1 MAFASPGN
9 MSPGGS
15 FRAAPDPR
23 AFVTPAAPVRT
34 AQVSQA
40 PNSTSGGVLIA
51 TAAASAFSY
60 KDASGVTVAL
70 TGLAA
75 GVYDLAGIAM
85 SEIVSSTTRLPLA
98 PRHGT
103 GPQAP
108 PHSAGGFPR

>member
-15 FRAAPDPR
+15 FRAAPYSR
-23 AFVTPAAPVRT
+23 AFVNPGAAVLT

-85 SEIVSSTTRLPLA
+85 SEIVSSTTCILLA
-98 PRHGT
+98 YWHGT
-103 GPQAP
+103 G
-108 PHSAGGFPR
+108 S